1 MIPRGVKALL
11 VLSGL
16 FFLFVI
22 GFLLIEVRQDV
33 LMTKREMRKTFQ
45 VMTQMETQLQ
55 ELMMEKSKLSL
66 TVLSSSVKAK
76 PIGYRDVYRVE
87 LSSKDDVVQ
96 QVKKE
101 SLLEVCLSW
110 IREKFPLSRME
121 I

>member
-1 MIPRGVKALL
+1 MPRGVKALL

-45 VMTQMETQLQ
+45 SMTQMETQLQ

-66 TVLSSSVKAK
+66 TVLSSSIKAK

-87 LSSKDDVVQ
+87 LPAKEKALSE
-96 QVKKE
+96 VKKE
-101 SLLEVCLSW
+101 SLLQLCLFW
-110 IREKFPLSRME
+110 IREKFPGAKME